1 MAKNQV
7 MERVNLEK
15 IISKAEELGASE
27 VEVILMNTRSRE
39 IMGVKDRIDWIIQS
53 DIVRIGFRVV
63 IGKRVAYYGSEVSSY
78 EDAIK
83 ALEIAIKVA
92 KVMNEDRY
100 WHSLPSKLGK
110 GGNVPIY
117 DDKIV
122 KLSTDE
128 ASSLVF
134 DGLKMLSSKS
144 PIIEPVGLGLDMSE
158 VEYVI
163 ANSYGGLM
171 ERLGTLA
178 TLYVEARSRDSGK
191 EGTYSDYVVSRSL
204 EGLKFHELI
213 SRVKER
219 VIDALRAKPIKT
231 KRMDLVFEP
240 KVFAGII
247 MASFLPAITAD
258 NVQANRSPLK
268 GRVSKQVFNERVTM
282 IDDPFKP
289 FFYGSKPFDDEGI
302 ATRVKS
308 IINNGILETF
318 LYDHYTAR
326 KESKES
332 TGNAWRDSPS
342 SRPRPWATNL
352 ILNEGNAS
360 IEEIISE
367 CRECLL
373 ISKTIGQWLSN
384 PVSGQVNATLTHG
397 YLIKNGKIIDV
408 VKGVTISGNIYDML
422 GKNLDVIG
430 KGLECY
436 MNVCSPIVK
445 ISNVIIAGKE

>member
-1 MAKNQV
+1 MKTQV
-7 MERVNLEK
+7 KEQINIKK

-27 VEVILMNTRSRE
+27 VEVILMNSRSRE
-39 IMGVKDRIDWIIQS
+39 IMGVKDKIDLIIQS
-53 DIVRIGFRVV
+53 DIVRIGFR
-63 IGKRVAYYGSEVSSY
+63 IATGKRVAYYGSEVSSY
-78 EDAIK
+78 EDTIK
-83 ALEIAIKVA
+83 ALGAAIKLA
-92 KVMNEDRY
+92 KVVNEDRY
-100 WHSLPSKLGK
+100 WRSLPSKLGK
-110 GGNVPIY
+110 GGDAPIY
-117 DDKIV
+117 DDKIT
-122 KLSTDE
+122 KLSIDE

-134 DGLKMLSSKS
+134 DGIKMLSSKN
-144 PIIEPVGLGLDMSE
+144 PLIEPIGLGLSMRE

-178 TLYVEARSRDSGK
+178 TLYVEARSRGSGRD
-191 EGTYSDYVVSRSL
+191 GTYSDYVVSRSL

-213 SRVKER
+213 SKVKER

-231 KRMDLVFEP
+231 KRVDSVFEP

-268 GRVSKQVFNERVTM
+268 DKVGKQVFNERVIM

-289 FFYGSKPFDDEGI
+289 FFYGSKPFDDEGV
-302 ATRVKS
+302 ATRVKN
-308 IINNGILETF
+308 IISNGILETF

-326 KESKES
+326 KEGKES
-332 TGNAWRDSPS
+332 TGNAWRKTS
-342 SRPRPWATNL
+342 SRPKPRPWATNL
-352 ILNEGNAS
+352 ILNEGNAL

-367 CRECLL
+367 CRECLM

-397 YLIKNGKIIDV
+397 YLIKNGEIIDV

-445 ISNVIIAGKE
+445 IKNVTIASRE